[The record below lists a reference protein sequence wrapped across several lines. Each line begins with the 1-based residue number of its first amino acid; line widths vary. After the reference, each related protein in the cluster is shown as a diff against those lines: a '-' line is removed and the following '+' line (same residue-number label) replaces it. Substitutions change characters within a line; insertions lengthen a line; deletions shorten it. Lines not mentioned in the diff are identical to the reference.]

1 MEYGVPQGSVLGPL
15 LFLIYINDLLNCS
28 ISALF
33 VLFADDT
40 NIFVSGETY
49 QVAINRANEVLDAV
63 SKYMWANKLHINMI
77 KTCFMHFPP
86 KGVTKKESYVPVSTG
101 ADKLLLNGMEIEKL
115 EQTKFLGV
123 IIDDKLSWTAHI
135 NALFK
140 KLKCV
145 NGQIN
150 RMEKFVPKDIRRTIY
165 HTLFESHLTYRISVW
180 GGVSSN
186 KLVKVF
192 NAQKHCLRILFGDRE
207 AYLDK
212 FKTSA
217 RSRSTGEQI
226 LGHEFYELEHSKPL
240 FNQLGI
246 LNVYNQYN
254 YHTLLA
260 TFKILKLHVPI
271 SLFFL
276 FTISDRKETLL
287 LLPKFS
293 ENFVFSASSI
303 WNKFRGCP
311 EASEITDFNTGI
323 GLLKSKIK
331 ALIVILRRQQIG
343 DPNEWEH
350 NENFTL
356 MPKE

>member
-1 MEYGVPQGSVLGPL
+1 M
-15 LFLIYINDLLNCS
+15 
-28 ISALF
+28 
-33 VLFADDT
+33 
-40 NIFVSGETY
+40 
-49 QVAINRANEVLDAV
+49 AINKANEVLDAV

-86 KGVTKKESYVPVSTG
+86 KGAVKKEKDANLSSG
-101 ADKLLLNGMEIEKL
+101 AGKVLLNGEEIEKV

-135 NALFK
+135 NSLVK

-145 NGQIN
+145 NGQLN
-150 RMEKFVPKDIRRTIY
+150 RMTKFVPNDIRRTIY
-165 HTLFESHLTYRISVW
+165 HTLFESHLTYGISVW

-192 NAQKHCLRILFGDRE
+192 NSQKHCLRILFGDKE

-212 FKTSA
+212 FKTSV
-217 RSRSTGEQI
+217 RSRPISEQI

-240 FNQLGI
+240 FNKLGI
-246 LNVYNQYN
+246 LNAYNQYN
-254 YHTLLA
+254 YHMLLI
-260 TFKILKLHVPI
+260 TFKILKLRIPI
-271 SLFFL
+271 SLFSC

-303 WNKFRGCP
+303 WNKFRDCP

-331 ALIVILRRQQIG
+331 ELILRRQRIG
-343 DPNEWEH
+343 DPNEWEP